1 MDIFLNI
8 VFLQDQ
14 FLQILLSVNTQGS
27 TFLSVL
33 LLILL
38 VFTFIVSGSE
48 VAMFSLNV
56 KDVNLLKTK
65 QHSAA
70 KKIISLLE
78 EKKELY
84 TSFLLAN
91 TFFNICIIILANF
104 LISPFLTLGKVH
116 FLITI
121 DLDFLVKVI
130 VIVFVLVFVGKV
142 LPKIW
147 ASQNNIRFAYGAVYV
162 VEPLF
167 LLLRNISKRLISLA
181 DTIGQ
186 QLGADRSQATGI
198 EELNQAIDVS
208 TDEEEKN
215 ILKGIVKFGDITVK
229 QIMKSRMDVSGI
241 EFNTRFSD
249 LINRI
254 EKLHYSRLPVFKGN
268 MDEVAGIINTKD
280 LIPFLDQQDDY
291 NWHSLI
297 RAPFFVPE
305 SKFIKDLLREFQ
317 SKRMHFAFVVD
328 EFGGTS
334 GIVTMED
341 VLEEII
347 GEIRDEFDEDETDFK
362 KLDDYNFIFEGKT
375 MLHDVCRAIDIPQ
388 NTFDEIK
395 GESDSLA
402 GLVLEICGVIPKV
415 DDVINSG
422 DFNFTILEADKS
434 RIQKVKLTILL
445 ADK

>member
-1 MDIFLNI
+1 LDIFLNI
-8 VFLQDQ
+8 VFLQEQ
-14 FLQILLSVNTQGS
+14 LLQILLSVNTQGS

-38 VFTFIVSGSE
+38 VFTFIISGSE

-104 LISPFLTLGKVH
+104 LMSPFLTLGKVH

-130 VIVFVLVFVGKV
+130 VIVFVLVFVGKI

-162 VEPLF
+162 IEPLF
-167 LLLRNISKRLISLA
+167 LLLRNVSTRLISLA

-186 QLGADRSQATGI
+186 QLGADRSQAAGI
-198 EELNQAIDVS
+198 EELNQAIDIS

-241 EFNTRFSD
+241 EYNTRFSD

-280 LIPFLDQQDDY
+280 LLPFLDQNDDY
-291 NWHSLI
+291 DWHSLI

-362 KLDDYNFIFEGKT
+362 KLDDYNFVFEGKT

-388 NTFDEIK
+388 HTFDEIK

-402 GLVLEICGVIPKV
+402 GLILEICGVIPKV

-445 ADK
+445 